1 LTIFGD
7 FGRFWAGFLTIFGA
21 FGRFFWRFM
30 AFEGQLR
37 WVAETFLIGQLVS
50 L

>member
-1 LTIFGD
+1 LGGFLTIFGD
-7 FGRFWAGFLTIFGA
+7 FGS
-21 FGRFFWRFM
+21 FWRFFEVFWRFL

-37 WVAETFLIGQLVS
+37 WVAEAFLIGQLVS